1 MLSPELVLF
10 LKRDTPSIELCR
22 VTSPR
27 PRGKAVNDDED
38 TLPPSLRIVRTLA
51 LPAFH
56 PDYRVHTAYMQTDRH
71 NERPRQVLPPR
82 EGADKGEDE
91 ARPVRAPAPLPF
103 HSAPEDMV
111 VGITFL
117 LRLRGPRAVWKKVV
131 TTVSHRALFE
141 LAADE
146 VFPLDD
152 DCTDEEDSDDGDD
165 DDDDEE
171 GDGDRECPI
180 ERGRVLVPWDE
191 WGPHAA
197 RVISPSSFQW
207 ITAHAGQRWLSL
219 ESDRLV
225 IRDFSAVRVRRA
237 HFRGRARAPS
247 GSTARRDEGDG
258 EGDGGGD
265 GGAAV
270 SAFASGDEAQT
281 VVRGGSGTCFLDDVV
296 SELPFV
302 ETHVDARER
311 TRDMVLT
318 DGERLVAFVRAV
330 SQKAISLWS
339 RVLIIIAV
347 WCGCRAS
354 LRRLTFTCSRT
365 WRTRGHRPRAPP
377 HHPLRLDPA
386 LPAADLARLAKRRRS
401 PT

>member
-27 PRGKAVNDDED
+27 PRGKAGNDDED

-82 EGADKGEDE
+82 EGGDKGQEE
-91 ARPVRAPAPLPF
+91 TRPVRAPAPLPF

-146 VFPLDD
+146 VCPLDD
-152 DCTDEEDSDDGDD
+152 DCSDDEDSDEDD
-165 DDDDEE
+165 DDDDGDDEE
-171 GDGDRECPI
+171 GDGDGDRECPI

-237 HFRGRARAPS
+237 HFRGRARAA
-247 GSTARRDEGDG
+247 STGTTAARRDDE
-258 EGDGGGD
+258 EDGGDAGGRGGGRDGRD
-265 GGAAV
+265 GGAA
-270 SAFASGDEAQT
+270 SAFASGDETQT
-281 VVRGGSGTCFLDDVV
+281 VIRGGSGTCFLDDVV

-330 SQKAISLWS
+330 RAKAISLLFCFFS
-339 RVLIIIAV
+339 GR
-347 WCGCRAS
+347 GC
-354 LRRLTFTCSRT
+354 
-365 WRTRGHRPRAPP
+365 
-377 HHPLRLDPA
+377 
-386 LPAADLARLAKRRRS
+386 
-401 PT
+401 

>member
-1 MLSPELVLF
+1 M
-10 LKRDTPSIELCR
+10 
-22 VTSPR
+22 
-27 PRGKAVNDDED
+27 
-38 TLPPSLRIVRTLA
+38 RTLA

-71 NERPRQVLPPR
+71 NERQRQVPPQ
-82 EGADKGEDE
+82 EDE
-91 ARPVRAPAPLPF
+91 EQAEARRVRARAPLPF

-117 LRLRGPRAVWKKVV
+117 LRLRAPRAVWKKVV

-146 VFPLDD
+146 RCPLDD
-152 DCTDEEDSDDGDD
+152 CEEEGDDDGDD
-165 DDDDEE
+165 GGDDDS
-171 GDGDRECPI
+171 ECPI

-219 ESDRLV
+219 ESDTLV

-237 HFRGRARAPS
+237 HARDRARDPS
-247 GSTARRDEGDG
+247 SARHEEDG
-258 EGDGGGD
+258 EGAADE
-265 GGAAV
+265 GAE
-270 SAFASGDEAQT
+270 SASDEAQT
-281 VVRGGSGTCFLDDVV
+281 VIQGGSGTCFLNDVV

-302 ETHVDARER
+302 ETHEDARER
-311 TRDMVLT
+311 ARDMVLT

-330 SQKAISLWS
+330 S
-339 RVLIIIAV
+339 
-347 WCGCRAS
+347 
-354 LRRLTFTCSRT
+354 
-365 WRTRGHRPRAPP
+365 
-377 HHPLRLDPA
+377 
-386 LPAADLARLAKRRRS
+386 
-401 PT
+401 

>member
-1 MLSPELVLF
+1 VLSPELVLF

-27 PRGKAVNDDED
+27 SRGRTSNDDDED
-38 TLPPSLRIVRTLA
+38 IIPPSLRIVRTLA

-71 NERPRQVLPPR
+71 TERQRQAPPPQP
-82 EGADKGEDE
+82 EDDAEEAE

-146 VFPLDD
+146 GCPLDD
-152 DCTDEEDSDDGDD
+152 SSDEEGDD
-165 DDDDEE
+165 DEDDDDEDADA
-171 GDGDRECPI
+171 DGGRESPI
-180 ERGRVLVPWDE
+180 ERGQVLVSWDE
-191 WGPHAA
+191 WGPSAA

-225 IRDFSAVRVRRA
+225 IRDFSTVRVRRA
-237 HFRGRARAPS
+237 HARREGGRA
-247 GSTARRDEGDG
+247 EGG
-258 EGDGGGD
+258 GGAAADGGG
-265 GGAAV
+265 GAAPSA
-270 SAFASGDEAQT
+270 SAFDGAQR
-281 VVRGGSGTCFLDDVV
+281 VIRGGSGTCFLGDVV

-302 ETHVDARER
+302 ETHVDAREHA
-311 TRDMVLT
+311 RDMVLT

-330 SQKAISLWS
+330 SHDQTFFFSNGLLS
-339 RVLIIIAV
+339 NVGL
-347 WCGCRAS
+347 GTGSAS
-354 LRRLTFTCSRT
+354 VV
-365 WRTRGHRPRAPP
+365 
-377 HHPLRLDPA
+377 
-386 LPAADLARLAKRRRS
+386 
-401 PT
+401 